1 MGGARTQAGDEGK
14 RDNGH
19 GSGPRPYD
27 EETDPRSRRQMDHLV
42 VIPHPN
48 PIALE
53 ARSIQHNAVPDG
65 AVGLGYYYDDRLIAR
80 SVVASSALETIQSLL
95 AAPVSVALAARED
108 GKGNINGRIC
118 LVLPVEPDGSEGEGE
133 SAEAEPWKSSIPAP
147 PPEIEA
153 GYGGSEGEEDEDSPK
168 FALLP
173 IGNVIR
179 AADDRRHPD
188 DVAHDA
194 KEMLDNLLLG
204 AGRDAVEKA
213 IDDLLNSI

>member
-1 MGGARTQAGDEGK
+1 
-14 RDNGH
+14 
-19 GSGPRPYD
+19 
-27 EETDPRSRRQMDHLV
+27 MDHLV
-42 VIPHPN
+42 VVPHPS

-53 ARSIQHNAVPDG
+53 ARSIKHNAVPEG

-80 SVVASSALETIQSLL
+80 SVVAASALETIRSLL

-108 GKGNINGRIC
+108 GQGNIDGRIC
-118 LVLPVEPDGSEGEGE
+118 LVLPVEPDDEEGAGEGE
-133 SAEAEPWKSSIPAP
+133 AMESEPWKSSIPAP
-147 PPEIEA
+147 PPEIEG
-153 GYGGSEGEEDEDSPK
+153 GYGGGDETGGDENGPK

-173 IGNVIR
+173 IGNVVR
-179 AADDRRHPD
+179 SATDRHHPD

-204 AGRDAVEKA
+204 ASRDAVQKA

>member
-1 MGGARTQAGDEGK
+1 
-14 RDNGH
+14 
-19 GSGPRPYD
+19 
-27 EETDPRSRRQMDHLV
+27 MDHLV
-42 VIPHPN
+42 VIPHPT

-53 ARSIQHNAVPDG
+53 ARSIQHNAVPEG

-80 SVVASSALETIQSLL
+80 SVVAVTALETIQSLL

-108 GKGNINGRIC
+108 GSGNIDGRIC
-118 LVLPVEPDGSEGEGE
+118 LVLPVEPDAGEGEDDELDTEPWKASIPELPPELDGGYGGAGGVGGEGEGE
-133 SAEAEPWKSSIPAP
+133 
-147 PPEIEA
+147 
-153 GYGGSEGEEDEDSPK
+153 EDGPQ

-179 AADDRRHPD
+179 TVDDRQHPD

-204 AGRDAVEKA
+204 GGRDAVQKA
-213 IDDLLNSI
+213 IDDLLGSI